1 MHGTFQDQGGLFSYV
16 LVEDRVPAEHP
27 LRKTCEL
34 VRAVLVDM
42 NRTFTKMYAD
52 EGRPSIPRE
61 QLLGA
66 LLLQAFYGVRSERQL
81 RKQLDYNLLFCWF
94 VGLAP
99 DAPVWVATT
108 FTKNRE
114 RLQAGDVF
122 KRFMTTLLRHPQV
135 VPLLSNEHFSVDGT
149 LIEAGASHKSFRR
162 IGIFDAL
169 YINNQKRCVGVPTK
183 ALSNLA
189 NPIFLRRPPE
199 GYLRPHL
206 CHSIFANNHN
216 RYAIWENQ
224 TAASATGICF
234 SEGTKPQRKYHINQR
249 FLASSGVR
257 IPGITCPLK
266 DHE

>member
-149 LIEAGASHKSFRR
+149 LIEAGASHKSFKPKD
-162 IGIFDAL
+162 GSDDDDGSDFHG
-169 YINNQKRCVGVPTK
+169 QKRKNET
-183 ALSNLA
+183 
-189 NPIFLRRPPE
+189 
-199 GYLRPHL
+199 H
-206 CHSIFANNHN
+206 
-216 RYAIWENQ
+216 
-224 TAASATGICF
+224 AST
-234 SEGTKPQRKYHINQR
+234 SDPDSRLY
-249 FLASSGVR
+249 
-257 IPGITCPLK
+257 PLK
-266 DHE
+266 YSRIMPLAR